1 MVDVNTGLPVQVGLE
16 KYALNVIVPVGL
28 PNPPDRVA
36 VSTEKLAAVARVTL
50 EGDTE
55 VVMDGPADRTM
66 NSSGSGS
73 QGAVNRLLL
82 ASPL

>member
-1 MVDVNTGLPVQVGLE
+1 MVDVNTGLPVQVGSE
-16 KYALNVIVPVGL
+16 KYTLNVTVPTRL
-28 PNPPDRVA
+28 PNPPESVA
-36 VSTEKLAAVARVTL
+36 VSTAKLVAVASVTL

-73 QGAVNRLLL
+73 QGAVNWLLL

>member
-1 MVDVNTGLPVQVGLE
+1 MVDVNTGLPVQVGSE

-36 VSTEKLAAVARVTL
+36 VSIAKLGVVARVTF

-55 VVMDGPADRTM
+55 VVMDGLAGRTM

-73 QGAVNRLLL
+73 QGAVNGLLL